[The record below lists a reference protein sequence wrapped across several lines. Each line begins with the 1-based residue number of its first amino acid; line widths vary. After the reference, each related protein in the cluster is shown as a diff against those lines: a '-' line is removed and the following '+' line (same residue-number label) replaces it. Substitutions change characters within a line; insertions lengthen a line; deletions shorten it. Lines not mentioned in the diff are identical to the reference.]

1 MATINIGGRTVEVP
15 DDLDPSKP
23 PQQQPLRSAGGAPH
37 APNSAPPAQPG
48 DLRAGATRPLP
59 DADAATYNN
68 SPEGRASQRQYHSA
82 RAQQAGV
89 GAGYSGA
96 PPVGNNATAGAAA
109 EAEAAARYA
118 QQMGRGAPGAPA
130 APSPAVPQPTRVQS
144 LRNMASGAASAIGN
158 TLLYGGAAAGGY
170 AAASGLR
177 GVGGGGAPSNTPD
190 APSPVIG
197 SQLANQIPDSGT
209 GPTPGAQPY
218 NFWTD
223 SETGR
228 NLGNAANAL
237 APLGGIVST
246 VKNLPKVASVADAA
260 LGGLAA
266 GVRTQ
271 RENAPPVQTPAE
283 PNLRD
288 PGATAPAQTVQPPNL
303 RDSAANPYADEN
315 ARKLAEFG
323 AQNPNLGA
331 QNPNLG
337 AQSPTTTNDVTRNG
351 NEYSGTNIAG
361 DITINGMPSGF
372 GLGRGSII
380 SPQNM
385 AAADALAGRDN
396 LRSMGAAQAS
406 AAQMPM
412 AQAPI
417 ALHSGNSWQARNDL
431 RNLEVAASSIAH
443 QSGRV
448 TNDRGRVINPGV
460 GDNGAREAY
469 QAALKQDLAMRSAQP
484 GLDLETNKS
493 NNSLRSDIFKAQ
505 TGADASRY
513 AADQGLRGEIFKAAA
528 TERTAARQAQ
538 RDAAAAASAERKY
551 TTERRDRALER
562 LDKVFET
569 AATRDGKVDAQQ
581 LAAMR
586 NGAQAFLGTAIEAA
600 RKRGDTAT
608 VQQLES
614 QGLGALAED
623 PQLMRRYMA
632 ALSADRAARGGWM
645 PGENYVGT
653 DNPGGR
659 TVVGVDK
666 GTFVDTVRLSDGTT
680 MNANRLRYRDGGP
693 LSGLNPWAEPT
704 TEFDSI
710 DPKGYLR
717 RPQQ

>member
-1 MATINIGGRTVEVP
+1 MADFDPLDRMSRNLRGVP
-15 DDLDPSKP
+15 DQPPRSPMGSMANDLRQMGNAPPSQA
-23 PQQQPLRSAGGAPH
+23 PQPGPGNPGMANPEARAAYDDMARQRAASA
-37 APNSAPPAQPG
+37 APPAAAPTAASAGPAAPVTPSPAAQPVTWG
-48 DLRAGATRPLP
+48 QKLRDFG
-59 DADAATYNN
+59 
-68 SPEGRASQRQYHSA
+68 S
-82 RAQQAGV
+82 GV
-89 GAGYSGA
+89 ANTALHLG
-96 PPVGNNATAGAAA
+96 AGAAGYGV
-109 EAEAAARYA
+109 AAGLRNAGNDA
-118 QQMGRGAPGAPA
+118 GPSVAPGT
-130 APSPAVPQPTRVQS
+130 V
-144 LRNMASGAASAIGN
+144 M
-158 TLLYGGAAAGGY
+158 
-170 AAASGLR
+170 
-177 GVGGGGAPSNTPD
+177 
-190 APSPVIG
+190 G
-197 SQLANQIPDSGT
+197 SQLANQIPGGGT

-237 APLGGIVST
+237 APLGGVVSA

-283 PNLRD
+283 PAPRG
-288 PGATAPAQTVQPPNL
+288 PSAIPPAQTAQPPN
-303 RDSAANPYADEN
+303 P
-315 ARKLAEFG
+315 G
-323 AQNPNLGA
+323 AQPPNPGA
-331 QNPNLG
+331 QPPNPGTQPPNPG
-337 AQSPTTTNDVTRNG
+337 TQGPTTTNDVRRNG
-351 NEYSGTNIAG
+351 NEYSGGNIAG
-361 DITINGMPSGF
+361 DITINGRAPG
-372 GLGRGSII
+372 GGGI

-385 AAADALAGRDN
+385 AAADALAQRDA
-396 LRSMGAAQAS
+396 LRSTGAAV
-406 AAQMPM
+406 AAGAQGGGVPM
-412 AQAPI
+412 ATAPTV
-417 ALHSGNSWQARNDL
+417 LHSGNSWQARNDL
-431 RNLEVAASSIAH
+431 RNLGVSASSITNNG
-443 QSGRV
+443 GRF
-448 TNDRGRVINPGV
+448 DRTRGNNP
-460 GDNGAREAY
+460 AAQAY

-484 GLDLETNKS
+484 GLDLEMAKS

-513 AADQGLRGEIFKAAA
+513 AADQVLRGDMFKALGA
-528 TERTAARQAQ
+528 ERTAARQAQ

-551 TTERRDRALER
+551 TTERRDRGLER

-569 AATRDGKVDAQQ
+569 AATRDGKVDAQH

-586 NGAQAFLGTAIEAA
+586 NGAQAFLGTAVEAA
-600 RKRGDTAT
+600 RKRGDTTT

-632 ALSADRAARGGWM
+632 ALSADRTARGGWM